1 LHTRWNDHEIAL
13 GFRRHAVSTIV
24 AMMKNKGIAEVFSQ
38 IADLLEIMGEQ
49 PFRVNSYRRA
59 SRTLETLTQDVAEL
73 AAAKTLTELQGI
85 GKSTAA
91 KIEEYLTTGSVSLH
105 SELQE
110 SVPAGLPLLLN
121 IPGLGPKRV
130 AQAWK
135 ELGVENLND
144 LKKAISDRRLLAL
157 KGFGEKLTAQIV
169 RGIEFAEKST
179 GRTPLGLALPLA
191 EELAEAMRAVPAVRR
206 AEVTGSVRR
215 GQETIGDIDVLCEA
229 DDGSAVVKA
238 FTALPQVKR
247 VLASGST
254 KGCII
259 VDRRDGI
266 EIQVDCRAV
275 PTESFGAALQ
285 YFTGSKEHNIRL
297 REIALKKKWKLNEW
311 GLFDGEESIA
321 GREEAE
327 IYDRLGLPLI
337 PPELREDNGEFETD
351 AMKPLIEPG
360 DIRGDLHLHTTASD
374 GTSDAPTMAQAAS
387 ERGHEYIAVTDHS
400 KSSTVANGLSI
411 DRMWRHVEKLR
422 ALNKDLKTITV
433 LVGCECDILAD
444 GKLDYPDQ
452 LLAACDIVVASVH
465 SGMNQGKEKLTARV
479 LKAMENPYV
488 NVLGHPSGRL
498 LNRREPMDLDMAAVI
513 AQATR
518 TQTAMELNASWQRL
532 DLNDRHLRMAID
544 AGALISI
551 GTDAHSIRQL
561 DQMRYG
567 VITARRGWLQAK
579 DVLNTQPLPS
589 VRKWLVRK
597 RR

>member
-1 LHTRWNDHEIAL
+1 
-13 GFRRHAVSTIV
+13 
-24 AMMKNKGIAEVFSQ
+24 MMKNKGIAEVFSQ

-121 IPGLGPKRV
+121 IPGLGPKRI

-144 LKKAISDRRLLAL
+144 LKKAISDGRLLAL

-215 GQETIGDIDVLCEA
+215 GKETIGDIDVLCEA

-275 PTESFGAALQ
+275 PAESFGAALQ

-311 GLFDGEESIA
+311 GLFDGEEFIA
-321 GREEAE
+321 GRDEAE
-327 IYDRLGLPLI
+327 IYDRLGLSLI

-360 DIRGDLHLHTTASD
+360 DIRSDLHLHTTASD

-411 DRMWRHVEKLR
+411 DRMWRHIEKLR
-422 ALNKDLKTITV
+422 ELNKDLKTITV

-479 LKAMENPYV
+479 LEAMENPYV

-532 DLNDRHLRMAID
+532 DLNDRHLRMATD

-589 VRKWLVRK
+589 VRKWLARK